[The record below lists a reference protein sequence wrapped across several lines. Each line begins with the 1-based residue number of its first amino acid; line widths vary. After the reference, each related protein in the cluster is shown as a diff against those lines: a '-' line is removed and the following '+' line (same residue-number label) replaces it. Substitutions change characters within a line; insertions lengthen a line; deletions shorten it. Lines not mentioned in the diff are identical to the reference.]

1 MASEKGLGKGLSALL
16 GGASASE
23 ELESVYLPIMEI
35 ESSYIQPRY
44 LFKEN
49 ALQELA
55 DSIRVNGIIQPL
67 TVRKTRS
74 GKYEIIAGERRWR
87 AAKIAEL
94 DTVPVRIIE
103 ADDRKAAHL
112 ALVENLQREDLNPIE
127 EANGFQRLI
136 DEYYLTQEQVAE
148 QIGKSRAY
156 VSNSVRLT
164 ALPKDVITYIEGG
177 NLSAGHAKVLLGLK
191 DFPGL
196 QIQLARL
203 ITDRGLTVRETE
215 EEVRK
220 LNKNSKLPQSVDN
233 DTDGK
238 NAVRM
243 YIDDLARIAEQ
254 TLGRRVR
261 ISGNGK
267 KGKISIDYYSQ
278 NDLDDII
285 NLFAQTNREANSK

>member
-23 ELESVYLPIMEI
+23 ELESVYLPIAEI

-44 LFKEN
+44 LFKED

-156 VSNSVRLT
+156 VSNAVRLT

-196 QIQLARL
+196 QVQLARL
-203 ITDRGLTVRETE
+203 ITDKGLTVRETE

-233 DTDGK
+233 DTDVK